1 MRDNLVIFL
10 IFLFQTF
17 HLVNVCIQ
25 VHVDSDLKVDPVFLD
40 VLDQENRV
48 HLELE
53 PMIWYLQ
60 FEVAV
65 TAMEPQ

>member
-10 IFLFQTF
+10 IFLLQTF

-53 PMIWYLQ
+53 PMI
-60 FEVAV
+60 
-65 TAMEPQ
+65 